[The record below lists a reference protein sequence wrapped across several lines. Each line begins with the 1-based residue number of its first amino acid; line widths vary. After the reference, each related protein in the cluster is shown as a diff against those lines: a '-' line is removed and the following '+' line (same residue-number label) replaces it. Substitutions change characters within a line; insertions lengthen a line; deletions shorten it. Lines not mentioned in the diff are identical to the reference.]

1 MTGYVV
7 GFMFIEPYS
16 YESQVLLIKK
26 ERPEWQKGKLNGI
39 GGHIEKD
46 ETAEDAMVREF
57 EEETGFK
64 TEKKD
69 WRRFCSLRGIKKEY
83 IVFFYVYIV
92 KEKDREEIENS
103 VITTT
108 DEEVEFYYVDTLD
121 HYNLIPNLKWLIPL
135 ALDKDELD
143 NYVFDYGEN

>member
-16 YESQVLLIKK
+16 YESQILLIKK
-26 ERPEWQKGKLNGI
+26 KRPEWQKGKLNGI

-46 ETAEDAMVREF
+46 EMAEDAMIREF

-64 TEKKD
+64 TDKKD
-69 WRRFCSLRGIKKEY
+69 WRRFCSVRGIKREY

-92 KEKDREEIENS
+92 KEKDREE
-103 VITTT
+103 
-108 DEEVEFYYVDTLD
+108 VEFYYVATLD
-121 HYNLIPNLKWLIPL
+121 HYDLIPNLKWLIPL

-143 NYVFDYGEN
+143 NYGYGI